1 MQALF
6 KKHPLI
12 PVIALEDANQ
22 AVSLAWALLDG
33 GVSIIEIIFRT
44 QAAYANFPVFCR
56 IRSGDLYF

>member
-6 KKHPLI
+6 KKHPLV
-12 PVIALEDANQ
+12 PVIVLEDANQ
-22 AVSLAWALLDG
+22 AVSLARALLDG